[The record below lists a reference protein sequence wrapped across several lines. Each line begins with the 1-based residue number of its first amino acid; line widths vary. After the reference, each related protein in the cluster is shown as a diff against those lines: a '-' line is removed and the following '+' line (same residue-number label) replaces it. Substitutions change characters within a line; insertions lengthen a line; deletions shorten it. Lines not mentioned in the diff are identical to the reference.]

1 MNSELSQRLFVATNC
16 FLDVRLSID
25 MFYHHF
31 RPPKGEALHT
41 NFWLAL
47 ILIIVLVAMTIRPSL
62 AQDVSEEADST
73 VADHMHEHLT
83 RISTIKSAIVAG
95 KLENVREAATW
106 LADHETAADLR
117 TEFESYIILMR
128 SHARHVIEAE
138 DLACAAESVSEMAKT
153 CGNCHLVNDVKP
165 QFSYDRRPR
174 EDLEDVVT
182 HMQRHLWATDRLWEG
197 LIGPSDTAWNRGA
210 DMLID
215 APLLPSDVT
224 SATDNAAEIARI
236 ARRIHAL
243 GGIGTE
249 TKTPDA
255 RSELYAEV
263 LGLCASCHTLLGRG
277 PAN

>member
-1 MNSELSQRLFVATNC
+1 MSSEKNIL
-16 FLDVRLSID
+16 
-25 MFYHHF
+25 
-31 RPPKGEALHT
+31 
-41 NFWLAL
+41 WLAL
-47 ILIIVLVAMTIRPSL
+47 ILIVALLTIVFRPSA
-62 AQDVSEEADST
+62 AQVIMVENRSA

-83 RISTIKSAIVAG
+83 RISTIKSAIIAG
-95 KLENVREAATW
+95 ELENAYEAATW

-117 TEFESYIILMR
+117 AEFEPYIILMR

-138 DLACAAESVSEMAKT
+138 DLASAAESVSEMAKT
-153 CGNCHLVNDVKP
+153 CGNCHLVNGVNL
-165 QFSYDRRPR
+165 QFGYDRRPR

-197 LIGPSDTAWNRGA
+197 LIGPSDTAWNRGT

-224 SATDNAAEIARI
+224 TATDNVAEIARI

-243 GGIGTE
+243 CGIGTE
-249 TKTPDA
+249 TKTPDD
-255 RSELYAEV
+255 RSELFGEV

>member
-1 MNSELSQRLFVATNC
+1 ML
-16 FLDVRLSID
+16 
-25 MFYHHF
+25 YHRF
-31 RPPKGEALHT
+31 TPPGDTAMKKNIL
-41 NFWLAL
+41 WLAL
-47 ILIIVLVAMTIRPSL
+47 ILILALVAVAFRPSL
-62 AQDVSEEADST
+62 AQVVSEEDRSA

-95 KLENVREAATW
+95 KLEEVREPATW
-106 LADHETAADLR
+106 LADHETAAGLPA
-117 TEFESYIILMR
+117 EFESYVIQMR
-128 SHARHVIEAE
+128 SYARHVIEAQ
-138 DLACAAESVSEMAKT
+138 DLASAAESVSNMAKT
-153 CGNCHLVNDVKP
+153 CGNCHLVNVVNLE
-165 QFSYDRRPR
+165 FGYDRKPR

-182 HMQRHLWATDRLWEG
+182 HMQRHQWATDRLWEG
-197 LIGPSDTAWNRGA
+197 LIGPSDTAWNRGT

-224 SATDNAAEIARI
+224 TATDDVAEIGKL

-255 RSELYAEV
+255 RSDLYAEV

>member
-1 MNSELSQRLFVATNC
+1 
-16 FLDVRLSID
+16 

-31 RPPKGEALHT
+31 RPPRGEALHT

-47 ILIIVLVAMTIRPSL
+47 ILIIVLVAIAFRPSL

-95 KLENVREAATW
+95 RLEDVREPATW
-106 LADHETAADLR
+106 LADHETAAGLSA
-117 TEFESYIILMR
+117 EFESYVIQMR
-128 SHARHVIEAE
+128 SYARHVIEAQ
-138 DLACAAESVSEMAKT
+138 DLVSAAESVSNMAKT
-153 CGNCHLVNDVKP
+153 CGNCHLVNGVNLE
-165 QFSYDRRPR
+165 FGYDRKPR
-174 EDLEDVVT
+174 EDLEDVIT
-182 HMQRHLWATDRLWEG
+182 HMQRHQWATDRLWEG
-197 LIGPSDTAWNRGA
+197 LIGPSDSAWNRGT

-224 SATDNAAEIARI
+224 TATARDEELSKI

-263 LGLCASCHTLLGRG
+263 LGLCAGCHTLLGRG
-277 PAN
+277 PAI

>member
-1 MNSELSQRLFVATNC
+1 MRTN
-16 FLDVRLSID
+16 LWLTLLLILALLTIA
-25 MFYHHF
+25 F
-31 RPPKGEALHT
+31 RPSA
-41 NFWLAL
+41 
-47 ILIIVLVAMTIRPSL
+47 
-62 AQDVSEEADST
+62 AQVVSEEERSA

-95 KLENVREAATW
+95 ELEEVREPATW
-106 LADHETAADLR
+106 LADHETAAGLP
-117 TEFESYIILMR
+117 TEFESYVIQMR
-128 SHARHVIEAE
+128 SYARHVIEAQ
-138 DLACAAESVSEMAKT
+138 DLASAAESVSHMAKT
-153 CGNCHLVNDVKP
+153 CGNCHLVNDVSP
-165 QFSYDRRPR
+165 EFGYDRRPR

-182 HMQRHLWATDRLWEG
+182 HMQRHQWATDRLWEG

-224 SATDNAAEIARI
+224 TATDKVAEIGNI

-249 TKTPDA
+249 TKTPYA

-263 LGLCASCHTLLGRG
+263 LGLCASCHTLLSRG

>member
-1 MNSELSQRLFVATNC
+1 MSSEKNIL
-16 FLDVRLSID
+16 
-25 MFYHHF
+25 
-31 RPPKGEALHT
+31 
-41 NFWLAL
+41 WLAL
-47 ILIIVLVAMTIRPSL
+47 ILILALVAVEFRPTL
-62 AQDVSEEADST
+62 AQVLSEEDRSA
-73 VADHMHEHLT
+73 VADHMHEQLT

-95 KLENVREAATW
+95 KLEDVREPATW
-106 LADHETAADLR
+106 LADHETATGLPA
-117 TEFESYIILMR
+117 EFESYVIQMR
-128 SHARHVIEAE
+128 NYARYVIEAQ
-138 DLACAAESVSEMAKT
+138 DLASAAESVSEMAKT
-153 CGNCHLVNDVKP
+153 CGNCHLVNGVNL
-165 QFSYDRRPR
+165 QFGYDRRPR

-197 LIGPSDTAWNRGA
+197 LIGPSDTAWNRGT

-215 APLLPSDVT
+215 APLVPSDVT
-224 SATDNAAEIARI
+224 SATDDVAEIARI